1 MTRPLVLALA
11 IALAGITAVM
21 AGCGTGG
28 GVAVP
33 GGDPERGK
41 DLIVASGCGACHTI
55 SGVEDASGKVG
66 PSLAGLAE
74 RRTIAGRLE
83 NTPQNLILWIR
94 EPQRVDPGNLMPGLG
109 LSEADARD
117 IAAYLDRH

>member
-1 MTRPLVLALA
+1 
-11 IALAGITAVM
+11 
-21 AGCGTGG
+21 
-28 GVAVP
+28 
-33 GGDPERGK
+33 
-41 DLIVASGCGACHTI
+41 VASGCGSCHTI
-55 SGVEDASGKVG
+55 SGVDGADGKIG
-66 PSLAGLAE
+66 PSLAGVAE

-83 NTPQNLILWIR
+83 NTPQNLTLWIR